1 MRLRRACSILIV
13 VAVLALPGPS
23 SAQTE
28 RARAVAT
35 TPHFA
40 FFSDLAAN
48 LNDALIATG
57 RARQVKR
64 QELFQT
70 GPEKTCFDNL
80 TAAERA
86 GWTRAVDYYAET
98 IVPFGINAREQLL
111 FRIELMAGSDWAK
124 GDDRTFMAIARS
136 MRGAAMPAY
145 ERCRWAAQ
153 DTGNRRWIAHVVALL
168 NVHERLLAE
177 RLAQV
182 YGVSWSGV
190 PYRVDVIESVGG
202 NTQVF
207 VPAGPHIL
215 VSNSTPDNQDRAA
228 LEAVFHEASHALSA
242 QVEEAMKRASNAR
255 TNAVPGDLSHAVIF
269 YLTGETVRRVF
280 EQAGEPYTPWL
291 YALKLWPDNVRD
303 ALPKS
308 LSPYLNGQRTLVE
321 SIDNLVQA
329 LSAAGQ

>member
-1 MRLRRACSILIV
+1 MRLRGECGILIA

-28 RARAVAT
+28 RPRAVVT

-40 FFSDLAAN
+40 FFSDLTAN
-48 LNDALIATG
+48 LNDALIAAG
-57 RARQVKR
+57 RARRVKR

-70 GPEKTCFDNL
+70 GPEKACFDNL

-86 GWTRAVDYYAET
+86 GWVRAVDYYAE
-98 IVPFGINAREQLL
+98 IVVPFGISAREQIL

-136 MRGAAMPAY
+136 MREAAMPAY

-153 DTGNRRWIAHVVALL
+153 DAGNRRWIEHVVALL
-168 NVHERLLAE
+168 NVHERVLGE

-182 YGVSWSGV
+182 YGVSWAGV
-190 PYRVDVIESVGG
+190 PYRVDVVESVGG
-202 NTQVF
+202 NAQVF

-215 VSNSTPDNQDRAA
+215 VSSSTPDNQDRAA
-228 LEAVFHEASHALSA
+228 LEAVFHEGSHPLAGKM
-242 QVEEAMKRASNAR
+242 EEVVKRASSTR
-255 TNAVPGDLSHAVIF
+255 GNAVPGDLSHAAIF
-269 YLTGETVRRVF
+269 YLTGETVRRAF

-303 ALPKS
+303 ALPKA
-308 LSPYLNGQRTLVE
+308 LSPYLNGQGTMVE
-321 SIDNLVQA
+321 AIDNLVHA
-329 LSAAGQ
+329 LSSAGR